1 MVRVIVGSILAF
13 ATAVLVATM
22 FVARTSTPV
31 ERVGDTVTAD
41 TITADSATAGTAPAD
56 TAEIIEARRVLMRQV
71 QRLMQPIDAFAFD
84 GNGDAVTV
92 RSAAESIEAM
102 MLAFPHLFPAS
113 TNLYDASLREPPT
126 IATPAVWKK
135 FADFRT
141 LAEKSE
147 RSAAAAVAST
157 DVTTLR
163 TAAVAL
169 RDTCE
174 TCHAQF
180 TKPYTPPQVT
190 QEDLDFDFDA
200 VLPGR

>member
-1 MVRVIVGSILAF
+1 MVRVIVGSALAF
-13 ATAVLVATM
+13 ATAVLVATV

-31 ERVGDTVTAD
+31 APVGDAV
-41 TITADSATAGTAPAD
+41 TAGTAAAD

-102 MLAFPHLFPAS
+102 MLAFPHLFPPAS
-113 TNLYDASLREPPT
+113 NLYDANLREPPT
-126 IATPAVWKK
+126 IATPAVWER

-180 TKPYTPPQVT
+180 TQPYTPPQVT

-200 VLPGR
+200 AFPGK